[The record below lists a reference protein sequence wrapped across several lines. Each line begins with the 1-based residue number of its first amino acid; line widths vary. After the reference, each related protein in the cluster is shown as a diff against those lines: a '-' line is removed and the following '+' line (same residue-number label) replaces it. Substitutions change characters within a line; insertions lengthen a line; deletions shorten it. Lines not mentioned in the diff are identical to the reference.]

1 MRGFEKSR
9 AAPRSVRIEEAL
21 RTVGLSPAAVAELVA
36 PELGVGRAYLV
47 GSLAG
52 GLGNRSSDVDI
63 HIVDETVTQHRGPKL
78 NRLDGVPVDIEHFPA
93 STPAELAQ
101 DPGNVPVLRSPAGDL
116 ALCRPLGRSE
126 QRRAARWFHATG
138 LDPTA
143 PPLYDAAQSARVQ
156 AILARVTFD
165 RLAGLACMADLAEQA
180 GLPEDTRRYLW
191 RQAGRQLLELRCR
204 LSGDVTT
211 GDKWLPLRAHR
222 LGLPTGPIDDRAHLL
237 ADLAKAGLPEFDPLA
252 LAAVQPARGSR
263 AVLLAGR
270 SWLVNRHDR
279 LLSEAVSTEAPVAE
293 AAGELGAARL
303 LDAVG
308 RAELDLV
315 VKDDALRKVFGAWIT
330 EQ

>member
-1 MRGFEKSR
+1 M
-9 AAPRSVRIEEAL
+9 
-21 RTVGLSPAAVAELVA
+21 GLSPEAVAELVA
-36 PELGVGRAYLV
+36 PELGGGRAYLV

-63 HIVDETVTQHRGPKL
+63 HVVDENVERHRGPKL

-93 STPAELAQ
+93 SAPAELAQ
-101 DPGNVPVLRSPAGDL
+101 GPGDVPVLRFAAGDV
-116 ALCRPLGRSE
+116 ALCRPLERSE

-138 LDPTA
+138 LDPAA

-156 AILARVTFD
+156 AMLARVTFG
-165 RLAGLACMADLAEQA
+165 RLAGLACMAGLAEQA
-180 GLPEDTRRYLW
+180 GLAEDTRRHLW

-204 LSGDVTT
+204 LAGDVTT
-211 GDKWLPLRAHR
+211 GDKWLPVRARR
-222 LGLPTGPIDDRAHLL
+222 LGLPTAPVDDGAHLR
-237 ADLAKAGLPEFDPLA
+237 ADLVKAGLPEFDPSA
-252 LAAVQPARGSR
+252 LAAVRPARGSR
-263 AVLLAGR
+263 TVSLAGR

-279 LLSEAVSTEAPVAE
+279 LLSGTVGTEAPVAE

-315 VKDDALRKVFGAWIT
+315 VEDDALRKVFGTWIT